1 MNALRVALRPLNV
14 ACAGLTT
21 LHFSTTHCDEKKGA
35 AVGIDLGTTYSCVG
49 SFRNGKVEILANAE
63 GARTTPSYVALA
75 SGHERLVGDPAK
87 NQASRNAG
95 GTIYDAKR
103 LIGRLASDATV
114 KADLKRWP
122 FEVVPGEGGK
132 AMIRATAPDNHTS
145 TLHPEEVSAAV
156 LSKLKK
162 DAEAALGR
170 TVDRAVITVPAYF
183 NDAQRQATK
192 DAGAIAGLGVLRI
205 INEPTAAALAY
216 GLGGKD
222 SRGNDADA
230 TAAKPVTVLVYDL
243 GGGTFDATLLE
254 MESGVLEVKATA
266 GDTHLGGED
275 FSNALTDF
283 AARHFCEAH
292 PSLFAQKGTPDAS
305 WLDAKARRRLY
316 LACDRAKTEL
326 SAATKTSVDVDALFK
341 GEDLTLELTRATFER
356 LCDPL
361 FDRSVRSVK
370 RVLQDAKVDAKDVDE
385 IVLVGGSTRV
395 PRVREKLLAFF
406 DASSP
411 KKATLNCSLNPDEA
425 VAYGA
430 AVHAAAL
437 SGEQEG
443 GLVLLDVAPLSLGI
457 ETAGGVMTRLIERN
471 TTIPAKAS
479 KVFTTHADNQPGVD
493 IKVHEGERALT
504 SQNRLLGDF
513 NLGGIAPA
521 PRGVPRVNVT
531 FDVDANGI
539 LSVHAADEASGRSQS
554 ITITADKAGKLSRR
568 DVERMVADA
577 EAHSADDAEALDKAR
592 ARNDLEG
599 ACYSARSTLSKHES
613 EVDVSGAQAEVD
625 STLKWLSENA
635 DADADAVRKRQ
646 QAFDAVVHKVIAEV
660 YEANKPGDAADD
672 GADDPTDDKFFD
684 GDKS

>member
-1 MNALRVALRPLNV
+1 
-14 ACAGLTT
+14 
-21 LHFSTTHCDEKKGA
+21 
-35 AVGIDLGTTYSCVG
+35 
-49 SFRNGKVEILANAE
+49 
-63 GARTTPSYVALA
+63 
-75 SGHERLVGDPAK
+75 
-87 NQASRNAG
+87 
-95 GTIYDAKR
+95 
-103 LIGRLASDATV
+103 
-114 KADLKRWP
+114 
-122 FEVVPGEGGK
+122 
-132 AMIRATAPDNHTS
+132 
-145 TLHPEEVSAAV
+145 V

-192 DAGAIAGLGVLRI
+192 DAGAIAGLEVLRI

-230 TAAKPVTVLVYDL
+230 TAATPVTVLVYDL

-283 AARHFCEAH
+283 AAGHFCEAH
-292 PSLFAQKGTPDAS
+292 PSLFARKGAPDAS

-326 SAATKTSVDVDALFK
+326 SAATKTSVDVDALFQ
-341 GEDLTLELTRATFER
+341 GEDLTLDLTRATFER

-370 RVLQDAKVDAKDVDE
+370 RVLQDAKVEAKDVDE

-406 DASSP
+406 DAASP

-577 EAHSADDAEALDKAR
+577 EAHAADDAEALDKAR
-592 ARNDLEG
+592 SRNDLEG

-625 STLKWLSENA
+625 ASLKWLSENA

-660 YEANKPGDAADD
+660 YEANKPGDAADK
-672 GADDPTDDKFFD
+672 GADDPSDDKFFD

>member
-1 MNALRVALRPLNV
+1 MFALRRALRPLNV
-14 ACAGLTT
+14 AAAGLTT
-21 LHFSTTHCDEKKGA
+21 LQLTKCDEKKGA

-63 GARTTPSYVALA
+63 GMRTTPSYVAL
-75 SGHERLVGDPAK
+75 STGHERLVGDAAK
-87 NQASRNAG
+87 NQAARNAK

-103 LIGRLASDATV
+103 LIGRLASDSTV

-122 FEVVPGEGGK
+122 FDVVAGEGGK
-132 AMIRATAPDNHTS
+132 AMIRATSPDGQTS

-156 LSKLKK
+156 LGKLKK
-162 DAEAALGR
+162 DAESALGK

-192 DAGAIAGLGVLRI
+192 DAGAIAGLEVLRI

-230 TAAKPVTVLVYDL
+230 TAARPVTVLVYDL

-283 AARHFCEAH
+283 AAKHFCEQH
-292 PSLFAQKGTPDAS
+292 PQLFDDKKGSPDAS
-305 WLDAKARRRLY
+305 WLDPKARRRLY
-316 LACDRAKTEL
+316 LACDRAKREL
-326 SAATKTSVDVDALFK
+326 SAATKTSIDVDALFK
-341 GEDLTLELTRATFER
+341 GEDFSIDITRSKFES

-361 FDRSVRSVK
+361 FDRSIRSVK
-370 RVLQDAKVDAKDVDE
+370 RVLKDAKVDAKDVDE

-406 DASSP
+406 NDS
-411 KKATLNCSLNPDEA
+411 KNATLNCSLNPDEA
-425 VAYGA
+425 VAFGA
-430 AVHAAAL
+430 AVHAASLA
-437 SGEQEG
+437 GESEG

-471 TTIPAKAS
+471 TTIPAKAA
-479 KVFTTHADNQPGVD
+479 KVFTTHQDNQPGVD
-493 IKVHEGERALT
+493 VKVFEGERALT
-504 SQNRLLGDF
+504 AHNRLLGDF
-513 NLGGIAPA
+513 SLGGIAPA

-539 LSVHAADEASGRSQS
+539 LSVNASDEASGRSQS

-568 DVERMVADA
+568 DVERMIADA
-577 EAHSADDAEALDKAR
+577 EAHASDDAAMLDKAR

-599 ACYSARSTLSKHES
+599 ACYSARSTLSKHAS
-613 EVDVSGAQAEVD
+613 EVDVSAAQAEVD
-625 STLKWLSENA
+625 DALKWLNENS

-646 QAFDAVVHKVIAEV
+646 QAFDAVVHPVIASC
-660 YEANKPGDAADD
+660 YEANKPADD
-672 GADDPTDDKFFD
+672 EPDDPSDDKFFD
-684 GDKS
+684 GDK

>member
-1 MNALRVALRPLNV
+1 MFALRRALRPLNV
-14 ACAGLTT
+14 AAAGLTT
-21 LHFSTTHCDEKKGA
+21 LQLTKCDEKNGA

-63 GARTTPSYVALA
+63 GMRTTPSYVALA
-75 SGHERLVGDPAK
+75 TGHERLVGDAAK
-87 NQASRNAG
+87 NQAARNAK
-95 GTIYDAKR
+95 GTICDAKR
-103 LIGRLASDATV
+103 LIGRLASDSTV

-122 FEVVPGEGGK
+122 FDVVAGEGGK
-132 AMIRATAPDNHTS
+132 AMIRATSPDGHTS

-162 DAEAALGR
+162 DAESALGK

-192 DAGAIAGLGVLRI
+192 DAGAIAGLEVLRI

-230 TAAKPVTVLVYDL
+230 TAARPVTVLVYDL

-283 AARHFCEAH
+283 AAKHFCEQH
-292 PSLFAQKGTPDAS
+292 PQLFDDKKGPADAS

-316 LACDRAKTEL
+316 LACDRAKREL
-326 SAATKTSVDVDALFK
+326 SAATKTSIDVDALYK
-341 GEDLTLELTRATFER
+341 GEDFSIDITRSKFES

-361 FDRSVRSVK
+361 FDRSIRSVK
-370 RVLQDAKVDAKDVDE
+370 RVLKDAKVDAKDVDE

-406 DASSP
+406 NNSQ
-411 KKATLNCSLNPDEA
+411 KATLNCSLNPDEA
-425 VAYGA
+425 VAFGA
-430 AVHAAAL
+430 AVHAASLA
-437 SGEQEG
+437 GESEG

-471 TTIPAKAS
+471 TTIPAKAA
-479 KVFTTHADNQPGVD
+479 KVFTTHQDNQPGVD
-493 IKVHEGERALT
+493 VKVFEGERALT
-504 SQNRLLGDF
+504 AHNRLLGDF
-513 NLGGIAPA
+513 SLGGIAPA

-539 LSVHAADEASGRSQS
+539 LSVNASDEASGRSQS

-568 DVERMVADA
+568 DVERMIADA
-577 EAHSADDAEALDKAR
+577 EAHASDDAAALDKAR

-599 ACYSARSTLSKHES
+599 ACYSARSTLSKHAS
-613 EVDVSGAQAEVD
+613 DVDVSAAQAEVD
-625 STLKWLSENA
+625 DALKWLNENS

-646 QAFDAVVHKVIAEV
+646 QAFDAVVHPVIASC
-660 YEANKPGDAADD
+660 YEATKPDD
-672 GADDPTDDKFFD
+672 EPADDPSDDKFFD
-684 GDKS
+684 GDK